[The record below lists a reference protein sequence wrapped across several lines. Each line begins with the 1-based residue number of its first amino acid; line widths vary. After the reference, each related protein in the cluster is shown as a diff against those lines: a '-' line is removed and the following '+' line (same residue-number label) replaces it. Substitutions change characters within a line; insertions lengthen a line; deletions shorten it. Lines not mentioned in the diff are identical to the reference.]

1 MILPFKL
8 FVGGPLG
15 SGRQYFSWIHR
26 LDWVE
31 MVRWIVETT
40 GATGPINAT
49 APAPVTNRQLARA
62 IGHALH
68 RPSLL
73 PVPGFALRIA
83 VGELSESLLT
93 GQRVIP
99 TRPLA
104 LGYHFRYPDI
114 DQAFRGMFGV

>member
-31 MVRWIVETT
+31 LVRWIIQTPE
-40 GATGPINAT
+40 AAGPVNAT
-49 APAPVTNRQLARA
+49 APAPVTNRELSRA
-62 IGHALH
+62 LGHALH
-68 RPSLL
+68 RPSRCRC
-73 PVPGFALRIA
+73 PPSRCDLRWR
-83 VGELSESLLT
+83 LSDSLLA

-99 TRPLA
+99 SRALA
-104 LGYHFRYPDI
+104 LGYHFRYPDL
-114 DQAFRGMFGV
+114 D